1 MTRTM
6 KLVIVTAVLSGAAIA
21 APPKP
26 AAKPAG
32 NAAAPLALST
42 GVRRVPLSPEG
53 TAIAARLQDHRRAR
67 IMGEKDRRVAQIQM
81 DLAAIRQEKAQ
92 FLSGATVDVDKLEPL
107 MRREEALQTELRAKQ
122 NDRLLELLR
131 ALSDAD
137 RVALLQN
144 LANPARLQSSKPAET
159 GR

>member
-1 MTRTM
+1 MMRCM
-6 KLVIVTAVLSGAAIA
+6 NLVIVTAMLCSAAVA

-32 NAAAPLALST
+32 SAGAPMALSA

-53 TAIAARLQDHRRAR
+53 NAIAAR
-67 IMGEKDRRVAQIQM
+67 IMGEKDPRVAQIQM

-92 FLSGATVDVDKLEPL
+92 FLSAASVDVDKLEPL

-131 ALSDAD
+131 ALSDQD

-144 LANPARLQSSKPAET
+144 LANPARPQSSKPAET